1 MERKH
6 KDIQNTR
13 KTQIRTEITKAKII
27 NAAKKIFIKNGYSGT
42 SISQIVETAKINK
55 SLIFHHF
62 INKKN
67 LWIEVK
73 LSIVEKSKQKSTI
86 PSLDLSWSNF
96 VSNSIKN
103 LIYFYKNNPDIV
115 ALINWQRIEKNTISV
130 GSSKTSL
137 KWIEA
142 INHYKKTRQI
152 NQELST
158 EFILCMI
165 LSISS
170 SLGID
175 NIAILKEEKKLNNYI
190 DFVTDSIVQTTTQ
203 TNT

>member
-130 GSSKTSL
+130 GSSETSL

-170 SLGID
+170 SVGID
-175 NIAILKEEKKLNNYI
+175 NIAFLKEEKKLNNYI